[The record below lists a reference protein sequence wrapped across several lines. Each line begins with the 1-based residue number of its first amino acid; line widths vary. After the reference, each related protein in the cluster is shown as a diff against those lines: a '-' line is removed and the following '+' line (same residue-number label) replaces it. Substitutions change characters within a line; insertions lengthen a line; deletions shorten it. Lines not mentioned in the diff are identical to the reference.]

1 MAARPSPITTGISE
15 QGGRTVA
22 MQVLL
27 QLLISGLLLGAVY
40 ALGALGLNLIF
51 GVAKVVNF
59 AHGEFLMLGMF
70 AGYWLMTL
78 TGINPYYGAPLIG
91 IGFFLLGLLFY
102 GGLMRFT
109 IYKPELTQVFA
120 TLGLGILLQN
130 LALMAWSA
138 DYRTVQVMPPGY
150 ESVQVLGVF
159 IASNRLIAAAYAVV
173 IVGAVM
179 LFLKT
184 TFLGRAIEA
193 VSQDLMAAR
202 LMGVNPNRIFLVT
215 FGLGIA
221 LTGIAGAVLVPSF
234 YAFPSVGSFFVLV
247 SFVVVVLGGLGSVI
261 GTAAGGLVLGLVETG
276 TGYLAPDLK
285 EATHFVL
292 LILLLALRPHGLL
305 GIKGAEKESL
315 K

>member
-1 MAARPSPITTGISE
+1 
-15 QGGRTVA
+15 
-22 MQVLL
+22 MQVVF
-27 QLLISGLLLGAVY
+27 QLLVSGILLGGVY

-59 AHGEFLMLGMF
+59 AHGEFLMLGMY
-70 AGYWLMTL
+70 AGYWLMTT
-78 TGINPYYGAPLIG
+78 TGINPYLGAPLIG
-91 IGFFLLGLLFY
+91 AGFFLLGLVFY
-102 GGLMRFT
+102 AGLMRFT

-130 LALMAWSA
+130 LALVAWSA
-138 DYRTVQVMPPGY
+138 DYRTVQVMPPGW
-150 ESVQVLGVF
+150 ESVSIFGAY
-159 IASNRLIAAAYAVV
+159 IATNRLVAFGFAVV
-173 IVGAVM
+173 ILAGVM
-179 LFLKT
+179 VFLRT

-202 LMGVNPNRIFLVT
+202 LMGIDPNRIFLLT

-221 LTGIAGAVLVPSF
+221 LTGVAGAVLVPSF

-247 SFVVVVLGGLGSVI
+247 SFVVVVLGGLGSVA

-276 TGYLAPDLK
+276 TGYFAPDLK

-292 LILLLALRPHGLL
+292 LILLLSVRPHGLL
-305 GIKGAEKESL
+305 GVKGAERETL

>member
-1 MAARPSPITTGISE
+1 M
-15 QGGRTVA
+15 QTV
-22 MQVLL
+22 L

-40 ALGALGLNLIF
+40 ALAALGLNLIF

-59 AHGEFLMLGMF
+59 AHGEFLMLGMY
-70 AGYWLMTL
+70 AGYWLMT
-78 TGINPYYGAPLIG
+78 TAHINPYYGAPLIAVV
-91 IGFFLLGLLFY
+91 FFGVGLLFY

-130 LALMAWSA
+130 LALVLWSA

-150 ESVQVLGVF
+150 DSVNFLGVYV
-159 IASNRLIAAAYAVV
+159 ATNRLIAAAYAAV
-173 IVGAVM
+173 IIAAV
-179 LFLKT
+179 LIFLKT

-202 LMGVNPNRIFLVT
+202 LMGVNPNRIFLLT

-221 LTGIAGAVLVPSF
+221 LTGVAGAVLVPSF

-247 SFVVVVLGGLGSVI
+247 SFVVVVLGGLGSVV
-261 GTAAGGLVLGLVETG
+261 GTAVGGLVLGVMETG
-276 TGYLAPDLK
+276 VGYYAPDLK

-292 LILLLALRPHGLL
+292 LILLLAVRPQGLL
-305 GIKGAEKESL
+305 GVKGAEKETL

>member
-1 MAARPSPITTGISE
+1 MEAIIQLVIS
-15 QGGRTVA
+15 G
-22 MQVLL
+22 VLL
-27 QLLISGLLLGAVY
+27 GGVY

-70 AGYWLMTL
+70 AAYWLMTL
-78 TGINPYYGAPLIG
+78 TGINPYFGAPIIA
-91 IGFFLLGLLFY
+91 IGFFGLGLLFY

-130 LALMAWSA
+130 LALLAWSA
-138 DYRTVQVMPPGY
+138 DYRTIQVMPQGW
-150 ESVQVLGVF
+150 ESIQFLGTFVPT
-159 IASNRLIAAAYAVV
+159 NRLIAFAYAAVILAGVV
-173 IVGAVM
+173 
-179 LFLKT
+179 LFLRT
-184 TFLGRAIEA
+184 TFLGRAIES

-202 LMGVNPNRIFLVT
+202 LMGIDPNRVFLMT

-221 LTGIAGAVLVPSF
+221 LTGVAGGVLMPSF

-247 SFVVVVLGGLGSVI
+247 SFVVVVLGGLGSVT
-261 GTAAGGLVLGLVETG
+261 GTIVGGLGLGIVETSV
-276 TGYLAPDLK
+276 GYIAPDLK
-285 EATHFVL
+285 EATHFIL
-292 LILLLALRPHGLL
+292 LILLLAVRPHGIL
-305 GIKGAEKESL
+305 GVKGAEKETL

>member
-1 MAARPSPITTGISE
+1 METIVQLVIS
-15 QGGRTVA
+15 G
-22 MQVLL
+22 VLL
-27 QLLISGLLLGAVY
+27 GGVY

-70 AGYWLMTL
+70 AAYWLMTL
-78 TGINPYYGAPLIG
+78 TGINPYFGAPI
-91 IGFFLLGLLFY
+91 IAAVFFGLGLLFY

-120 TLGLGILLQN
+120 TLGLSILLQN
-130 LALMAWSA
+130 LALLAWSA
-138 DYRTVQVMPPGY
+138 DYKTIQVMPEGW
-150 ESVQVLGVF
+150 ESLRFLGTYVPT
-159 IASNRLIAAAYAVV
+159 NRLIAFAYAGVILIGVV
-173 IVGAVM
+173 T
-179 LFLKT
+179 FLRT

-202 LMGVNPNRIFLVT
+202 LMGVDPNRVFLIT

-221 LTGIAGAVLVPSF
+221 LTGVAGGVLMPSF

-247 SFVVVVLGGLGSVI
+247 SFVVVVLGGLGSVT
-261 GTAAGGLVLGLVETG
+261 GTIVGGLALGIVETG
-276 TGYLAPDLK
+276 IGYIAPDLK

-292 LILLLALRPHGLL
+292 LILLLAVRPHGLL
-305 GIKGAEKESL
+305 GIKGAEKETL

>member
-1 MAARPSPITTGISE
+1 
-15 QGGRTVA
+15 

-27 QLLISGLLLGAVY
+27 QLLISGVLLGAVY

-91 IGFFLLGLLFY
+91 LAFFLLGLLFY

-138 DYRTVQVMPPGY
+138 DYRTVQVMPPGF
-150 ESVQVLGVF
+150 ESINFLGVF
-159 IASNRLIAAAYAVV
+159 VPTNRLIAAGYAAVILAGV
-173 IVGAVM
+173 IV
-179 LFLKT
+179 FLKT
-184 TFLGRAIEA
+184 TFTGRAIEA

-202 LMGVNPNRIFLVT
+202 LMGVNPNRVFLIT

-221 LTGIAGAVLVPSF
+221 LTGVAGAVLVPSF

-247 SFVVVVLGGLGSVI
+247 SFVVVVLGGLGSVA
-261 GTAAGGLVLGLVETG
+261 GTALGGLVLGIVETG

-305 GIKGAEKESL
+305 GVKGAEKETL